1 MFDKSFH
8 TSIQCLTAIAQ
19 HHGLQINPEWLI
31 QEYAIG
37 EEEPNDTLL
46 LRIATDIGLKAKY
59 SKLSWDDLLAQNGVF
74 PILAKSRQGG
84 SVIIVGCQQDTEH
97 KIGILDPAISNTT
110 ITYHDKASFCDIW
123 AGFGQR
129 L

>member
-59 SKLSWDDLLAQNGVF
+59 SKLSWDDLLAHLIGEENSH
-74 PILAKSRQGG
+74 LAHQRQYPPLALPKHLPG
-84 SVIIVGCQQDTEH
+84 SGH
-97 KIGILDPAISNTT
+97 
-110 ITYHDKASFCDIW
+110 H
-123 AGFGQR
+123 
-129 L
+129 